1 MRVDLGNLTE
11 ITKKSAAV
19 QNKGTQAVL
28 NENITTKETDK
39 TGHSYTVK
47 SVTYETLLAE
57 DKKSAEDIAMQAEA
71 VDPQAMHDEM
81 AVLANTTT
89 EEDYEKMEKESIRFS
104 EGKLQEE
111 KLSEKAA
118 ETFAWI
124 SAEVK
129 MMLNDDSSKIAE
141 MMIDGA
147 NMGIKSITE
156 KLNRYPE
163 AEKESISLAKKF
175 EKTCEKLI
183 QDMKKYL

>member
-1 MRVDLGNLTE
+1 MNT
-11 ITKKSAAV
+11 S
-19 QNKGTQAVL
+19 
-28 NENITTKETDK
+28 
-39 TGHSYTVK
+39 
-47 SVTYETLLAE
+47 TYEILKECNSGCRMALNSIEQLAVYL
-57 DKKSAEDIAMQAEA
+57 KSQELQD
-71 VDPQAMHDEM
+71 
-81 AVLANTTT
+81 LFCKYK
-89 EEDYEKMEKESIRFS
+89 EDYEKME
-104 EGKLQEE
+104 EE

>member
-1 MRVDLGNLTE
+1 MDT
-11 ITKKSAAV
+11 S
-19 QNKGTQAVL
+19 
-28 NENITTKETDK
+28 
-39 TGHSYTVK
+39 
-47 SVTYETLLAE
+47 TYEILKE
-57 DKKSAEDIAMQAEA
+57 CNSGCR
-71 VDPQAMHDEM
+71 M
-81 AVLANTTT
+81 AVN
-89 EEDYEKMEKESIRFS
+89 SI
-104 EGKLQEE
+104 EQLVAYLKNQELQEE
-111 KLSEKAA
+111 KFSEKAA

-129 MMLNDDSSKIAE
+129 MMFNDDTSKIAE

-156 KLNRYPE
+156 KLNRYSE

>member
-1 MRVDLGNLTE
+1 M
-11 ITKKSAAV
+11 
-19 QNKGTQAVL
+19 
-28 NENITTKETDK
+28 
-39 TGHSYTVK
+39 
-47 SVTYETLLAE
+47 
-57 DKKSAEDIAMQAEA
+57 
-71 VDPQAMHDEM
+71 
-81 AVLANTTT
+81 
-89 EEDYEKMEKESIRFS
+89 
-104 EGKLQEE
+104 QEE

-175 EKTCEKLI
+175 EKTCEKLN

>member
-1 MRVDLGNLTE
+1 MLLTNQYATDLKQIRRQKRPVGNN
-11 ITKKSAAV
+11 AY
-19 QNKGTQAVL
+19 KGEPFYYKDIVCAFD
-28 NENITTKETDK
+28 IETSK
-39 TGHSYTVK
+39 IKYK
-47 SVTYETLLAE
+47 
-57 DKKSAEDIAMQAEA
+57 
-71 VDPQAMHDEM
+71 
-81 AVLANTTT
+81 
-89 EEDYEKMEKESIRFS
+89 EDYEKMERESIRLS

-111 KLSEKAA
+111 KFSEKAA

-129 MMLNDDSSKIAE
+129 MMFNDDTSKIAE

-156 KLNRYPE
+156 KLNRYSE

>member
-1 MRVDLGNLTE
+1 MALNSIGQLAVYLESQELQDLFCKY
-11 ITKKSAAV
+11 KK
-19 QNKGTQAVL
+19 
-28 NENITTKETDK
+28 E
-39 TGHSYTVK
+39 
-47 SVTYETLLAE
+47 
-57 DKKSAEDIAMQAEA
+57 
-71 VDPQAMHDEM
+71 
-81 AVLANTTT
+81 
-89 EEDYEKMEKESIRFS
+89 YEKLEKESIILS

-111 KLSEKAA
+111 KMSEKAA
-118 ETFAWI
+118 ETFVWI

-129 MMLNDDSSKIAE
+129 LMINDDSSKIAE

-147 NMGIKSITE
+147 NMGIKSITG

>member
-1 MRVDLGNLTE
+1 MDT
-11 ITKKSAAV
+11 S
-19 QNKGTQAVL
+19 
-28 NENITTKETDK
+28 
-39 TGHSYTVK
+39 
-47 SVTYETLLAE
+47 TYEIMKE
-57 DKKSAEDIAMQAEA
+57 CNSGCR
-71 VDPQAMHDEM
+71 M
-81 AVLANTTT
+81 AVN
-89 EEDYEKMEKESIRFS
+89 SI
-104 EGKLQEE
+104 EQLVAYLKNQELQELLSKYKEE
-111 KLSEKAA
+111 KFSEKAA

-129 MMLNDDSSKIAE
+129 MMFNDDTSKIAE

-156 KLNRYPE
+156 KLNRYSE

>member
-1 MRVDLGNLTE
+1 MDT
-11 ITKKSAAV
+11 S
-19 QNKGTQAVL
+19 
-28 NENITTKETDK
+28 
-39 TGHSYTVK
+39 
-47 SVTYETLLAE
+47 TYEILKECNSGCRMALNSIEQLAVYL
-57 DKKSAEDIAMQAEA
+57 KSQELQD
-71 VDPQAMHDEM
+71 
-81 AVLANTTT
+81 LFCKYK
-89 EEDYEKMEKESIRFS
+89 EDYEKMEKESIRFS
-104 EGKLQEE
+104 E
-111 KLSEKAA
+111 A

>member
-1 MRVDLGNLTE
+1 M
-11 ITKKSAAV
+11 
-19 QNKGTQAVL
+19 
-28 NENITTKETDK
+28 
-39 TGHSYTVK
+39 
-47 SVTYETLLAE
+47 
-57 DKKSAEDIAMQAEA
+57 
-71 VDPQAMHDEM
+71 
-81 AVLANTTT
+81 
-89 EEDYEKMEKESIRFS
+89 
-104 EGKLQEE
+104 QEE

-147 NMGIKSITE
+147 NMVIKSITE

>member
-1 MRVDLGNLTE
+1 MYTLGSGFIPSANHAGGLRYHGMSSIVSQLYDDGYVKARSVEQTE
-11 ITKKSAAV
+11 V
-19 QNKGTQAVL
+19 
-28 NENITTKETDK
+28 
-39 TGHSYTVK
+39 
-47 SVTYETLLAE
+47 
-57 DKKSAEDIAMQAEA
+57 
-71 VDPQAMHDEM
+71 
-81 AVLANTTT
+81 
-89 EEDYEKMEKESIRFS
+89 F
-104 EGKLQEE
+104 
-111 KLSEKAA
+111 KAA

-129 MMLNDDSSKIAE
+129 MMFNDDTSKIAE

-156 KLNRYPE
+156 KLNRYSE

>member
-1 MRVDLGNLTE
+1 MDT
-11 ITKKSAAV
+11 S
-19 QNKGTQAVL
+19 
-28 NENITTKETDK
+28 
-39 TGHSYTVK
+39 
-47 SVTYETLLAE
+47 TYEILKECNSGCRMALNSIEQLAVYL
-57 DKKSAEDIAMQAEA
+57 KSQELQD
-71 VDPQAMHDEM
+71 
-81 AVLANTTT
+81 LFCKYK
-89 EEDYEKMEKESIRFS
+89 EDYEKMEKESIRFS

-147 NMGIKSITE
+147 E

>member
-1 MRVDLGNLTE
+1 MDT
-11 ITKKSAAV
+11 S
-19 QNKGTQAVL
+19 
-28 NENITTKETDK
+28 
-39 TGHSYTVK
+39 
-47 SVTYETLLAE
+47 TYEILKECNSGCRMALNSIEQLAVYL
-57 DKKSAEDIAMQAEA
+57 KSQELQD
-71 VDPQAMHDEM
+71 
-81 AVLANTTT
+81 LFCKYK
-89 EEDYEKMEKESIRFS
+89 EDYEKMEKESIRFS

-147 NMGIKSITE
+147 NMGIKSIIE

>member
-1 MRVDLGNLTE
+1 MFC
-11 ITKKSAAV
+11 KYK
-19 QNKGTQAVL
+19 
-28 NENITTKETDK
+28 
-39 TGHSYTVK
+39 
-47 SVTYETLLAE
+47 
-57 DKKSAEDIAMQAEA
+57 
-71 VDPQAMHDEM
+71 
-81 AVLANTTT
+81 
-89 EEDYEKMEKESIRFS
+89 EDYEKMERGINKIVRR
-104 EGKLQEE
+104 KTCRRRT
-111 KLSEKAA
+111 LSEKAA

-129 MMLNDDSSKIAE
+129 MMFNDDTSKIAE

-156 KLNRYPE
+156 KLNRYSE

>member
-1 MRVDLGNLTE
+1 MDTATYELLKECNSGCHMARNSIEQLAVYLKSQELQDLFCKYKE
-11 ITKKSAAV
+11 EY
-19 QNKGTQAVL
+19 
-28 NENITTKETDK
+28 ENI
-39 TGHSYTVK
+39 
-47 SVTYETLLAE
+47 
-57 DKKSAEDIAMQAEA
+57 
-71 VDPQAMHDEM
+71 
-81 AVLANTTT
+81 
-89 EEDYEKMEKESIRFS
+89 EKESVRLS
-104 EGKLQEE
+104 KGELQEE
-111 KLSEKAA
+111 TMSEKAA
-118 ETFAWI
+118 EIFARI

-129 MMLNDDSSKIAE
+129 LMMNDDSSKIAE

>member
-1 MRVDLGNLTE
+1 
-11 ITKKSAAV
+11 
-19 QNKGTQAVL
+19 
-28 NENITTKETDK
+28 
-39 TGHSYTVK
+39 
-47 SVTYETLLAE
+47 
-57 DKKSAEDIAMQAEA
+57 
-71 VDPQAMHDEM
+71 
-81 AVLANTTT
+81 
-89 EEDYEKMEKESIRFS
+89 MEKESIRLS

-156 KLNRYPE
+156 KSLSGSGKRKHFTC
-163 AEKESISLAKKF
+163 KEI
-175 EKTCEKLI
+175 
-183 QDMKKYL
+183 

>member
-1 MRVDLGNLTE
+1 MDT
-11 ITKKSAAV
+11 S
-19 QNKGTQAVL
+19 
-28 NENITTKETDK
+28 
-39 TGHSYTVK
+39 
-47 SVTYETLLAE
+47 TYEILKE
-57 DKKSAEDIAMQAEA
+57 CNSGCR
-71 VDPQAMHDEM
+71 M
-81 AVLANTTT
+81 AVN
-89 EEDYEKMEKESIRFS
+89 SIEQLIAYLKRLS

-111 KLSEKAA
+111 KFSEKAA

-129 MMLNDDSSKIAE
+129 MMFNDDTSKIAE

-156 KLNRYPE
+156 KLNRYSE

>member
-1 MRVDLGNLTE
+1 MLNFEQFGSAGIEYFVEQFYLNGQVGFGQAKDETKIQSVLG
-11 ITKKSAAV
+11 SA
-19 QNKGTQAVL
+19 KY
-28 NENITTKETDK
+28 K
-39 TGHSYTVK
+39 
-47 SVTYETLLAE
+47 
-57 DKKSAEDIAMQAEA
+57 
-71 VDPQAMHDEM
+71 
-81 AVLANTTT
+81 
-89 EEDYEKMEKESIRFS
+89 EDYEKMERESIRLS

-111 KLSEKAA
+111 KFSEKAA